1 MLCIATAMMIVSGD
15 AETADCNKTQPLEA
29 SSVVLVVSTVTFTI
43 FMNAGP
49 QPVRWILVG
58 ELFRQNSRGS
68 AGAVAVF
75 TSRLVSS
82 LKLAD
87 LIQVVLP
94 IHTILSIGILT
105 FYVDVTVFHTLMKI
119 ILLFKVRKNKPG
131 IDPLACLP

>member
-105 FYVDVTVFHTLMKI
+105 FYVDVTVFHTLTKI